1 MNHFDRIPELH
12 RSPDAPDVGGGGGGD
27 AAGVDRLLREW
38 HEENAT
44 AARAGRDRILEA
56 VASEA
61 APAGRIGAASART
74 GPTDARNRRPSPGRP
89 LGGSHLFSRSGLAVA
104 ALLAIVAFLSIL
116 AVEPDRNAAMAGIV
130 QVPEGGRLEA
140 FAPDGELIG
149 PCPLEGTDVAAEI
162 SGPIVS
168 VSLTQRYSNTYD
180 MPIEAVYTFPMSNRA
195 AVHRMRMTIVDRDGE
210 ERIVEG
216 EIKERA
222 LARMIYEQA
231 KEAGYVASLLEQER
245 PNIFTQS
252 VANIEAGATVIIEIG
267 YLEVV
272 RARDGEYAFE
282 FPTVVGPR
290 YIPGSP
296 SAMSPVFPP
305 DVMTRRG
312 IILRGPCG
320 VIPFGDPEHW
330 NEFLQRPGGFD
341 ALTFEAWM
349 RRKVVETPERFDP
362 AVAGMWNADRI
373 FQALTTAVRIDRPAI
388 VGTDTAP
395 SADSMPVEIIGAVM
409 YDALQGAGEGNE
421 KNDAFRVPESFTL
434 YANGYGEIG
443 GRWFVWRLPEASAEG
458 GGFAAD
464 TDQVPDASRIT
475 PMPVRPGTRAGHDI
489 SIDVRLDT
497 GGVPIAS
504 IEAPLHEILERTE
517 GVGRVDVSLAR
528 RDTIPNRD
536 FVLRWRLEDDAIT
549 ESIFTHVAT
558 NAPVASA
565 GSDIAGVTGGYLT
578 MVLAPPARIADEDV
592 RPRELVFVL
601 DTSGSMRG
609 FPLEKSKAVVAKAI
623 EGMRANDTFNLITF
637 AGKTRILWPEPRP
650 ATEENRELARNFVDG
665 LAGGGGTEMM
675 QAINQALV
683 QSDAGDLPDAAGL
696 ANLPADGRMVSVAV
710 PYSSIMVDGGRTWLV
725 VRDGLRLPL
734 SMSVSLPTMKD
745 QDPDVELLGRW
756 LTIDGERRFEIAQA
770 GFAERTLTPPMRI
783 VTFLTDGYVGNDRGI
798 IQAVR
803 DNARSTRVFAL
814 GVGNSV
820 NRYLLDE
827 LAREGRGAADYVLL
841 ADGADEIVERFSAR
855 IATPVLTDI
864 EVTIEGVAAF
874 DILPKNPAGLLP
886 DLFDAQPILIH
897 ARYAPPSGGAIEGT
911 VVITGNTGTDRYERR
926 VPVRFSATAPDHGSI
941 ATLWARAKVDDVLAP
956 HLEAVEQ
963 GSTPPAIKT
972 EVVRLGEDYAL
983 LTPFTSFVAVEKTRV
998 VVGGRPMLVTV
1009 PIELPEGTDW
1019 QGFFGPDCPSVVR
1032 ERGIDLGFVDPG
1044 HWASDRIWNAEEDLP
1059 TESAFGASQSV
1070 KERAFMPPPPSS
1082 RAGSSAPFGAGGGAA
1097 MPKAATRSGGRGRSA
1112 PKPST
1117 ASGRATRGGGGFAAS
1132 SASTERGLAQ
1142 EGSAIP
1148 LDSAV
1153 ESPEAVVEDSED
1165 QDVSMV
1171 GSADAVVEAIEEI
1184 AAIETPDRRDD
1195 FEGIWRRLDRRLLLL
1210 AFGVDPDEIAGLPR
1224 IGVDG
1229 RPWLDGDTVEIS
1241 LLVDAPVTTSIRAS
1255 LEEAG
1260 LRIEGTDAERGIVV
1274 GRIPVARLFDLA
1286 ALESVRRA
1294 TPSSGA

>member
-1 MNHFDRIPELH
+1 MNDFNRLH
-12 RSPDAPDVGGGGGGD
+12 RSPDARDGGGAD
-27 AAGVDRLLREW
+27 DAGVDRLLREW
-38 HEENAT
+38 HDENAES
-44 AARAGRDRILEA
+44 ARAGRDRMLEA
-56 VASEA
+56 IASEA
-61 APAGRIGAASART
+61 APVGRIDAASERGRPAAAT
-74 GPTDARNRRPSPGRP
+74 NRRRSPGRP
-89 LGGSHLFSRSGLAVA
+89 LGGSHLFSGSGLAVA
-104 ALLAIVAFLSIL
+104 ALLAIVAFLAIL
-116 AVEPDRNAAMAGIV
+116 AVEPDRNSAMAGVV

-140 FAPDGELIG
+140 FAPNGELIG
-149 PCPLEGTDVAAEI
+149 PCPLEGTDVDVEI

-168 VSLTQRYSNTYD
+168 VSLVQRYSNTYD
-180 MPIEAVYTFPMSNRA
+180 VPIEAVYTFPMSDRA
-195 AVHRMRMTIVDRDGE
+195 AVHRMKMTIVDRDGE
-210 ERIVEG
+210 TRIVEG
-216 EIKERA
+216 EVKERA

-231 KEAGYVASLLEQER
+231 KDAGHVASLLEQER

-252 VANIEAGATVIIEIG
+252 VANIEAGSTVTIEIG

-296 SAMSPVFPP
+296 SALSPGLPSNVE
-305 DVMTRRG
+305 VRRG

-320 VIPFGDPEHW
+320 VVPFGDPELW
-330 NEFLQRPGGFD
+330 TEFLQRPGGLD

-349 RRKVVETPERFDP
+349 QRKVAEAPDRFDP
-362 AVAGMWNADRI
+362 VVVRTWTTDRI
-373 FQALTTAVRIDRPAI
+373 FQALTTGVRIDRPAI
-388 VGTDTAP
+388 AGTGATP
-395 SADSMPVEIIGAVM
+395 ETSAMAVAVNGVVT
-409 YDALQGAGEGNE
+409 YDASQAPGEGAGNE
-421 KNDAFRVPESFTL
+421 DLFLVPESFTL
-434 YANGYGEIG
+434 YANGFGEIA
-443 GRWFVWRLPEASAEG
+443 GRWFVWRLPESSTSGE
-458 GGFAAD
+458 GFAAD

-475 PMPVRPGTRAGHDI
+475 PMPVRPDRRAGHDI

-517 GVGRVDVSLAR
+517 GVGRIDVSLAR

-536 FVLRWRLEDDAIT
+536 FVLRWRLQDDAIT
-549 ESIFTHVAT
+549 ESIFTHVA
-558 NAPVASA
+558 S
-565 GSDIAGVTGGYLT
+565 SDVGAVGNETFTDVSGGYLT
-578 MVLAPPARIADEDV
+578 MVLAPPARIVDEDV

-650 ATEENRELARNFVDG
+650 ATDENRELARNFVDG
-665 LAGGGGTEMM
+665 LSGGGGTEMM

-683 QSDAGDLPDAAGL
+683 QGDAGAMPDATGL

-710 PYSSIMVDGGRTWLV
+710 PYSSIVVDGGRTWLV

-756 LTIDGERRFEIAQA
+756 LTVDGERRFEIAQA
-770 GFAERTLTPPMRI
+770 GFVERTVTPPMRI

-820 NRYLLDE
+820 NRYLLDS

-841 ADGADEIVERFSAR
+841 ADGADEIVERLSAR
-855 IATPVLTDI
+855 FATPVLTDI
-864 EVTIEGVAAF
+864 EISIEGVEAF

-886 DLFDAQPILIH
+886 DLFDARPILIH
-897 ARYAPPSGGAIEGT
+897 ARYRAPVEGAIDGT
-911 VVITGNTGTDRYERR
+911 VVITGNTGAGRYERR
-926 VPVRFSATAPDHGSI
+926 VPVRFAAAAPEHASI
-941 ATLWARAKVDDVLAP
+941 ATLWARAKVDEVLAP

-963 GSTPPAIKT
+963 GATPPAIKA

-1019 QGFFGPDCPSVVR
+1019 EGFFGPDCPSVVR

-1044 HWASDRIWNAEEDLP
+1044 HWAPDRNWYAEADSRNDREGTTLSLGSP
-1059 TESAFGASQSV
+1059 VSV
-1070 KERAFMPPPPSS
+1070 KKGAFMPPPPSS
-1082 RAGSSAPFGAGGGAA
+1082 FGAGRNQPTG
-1097 MPKAATRSGGRGRSA
+1097 KVATRSRGRGGSRGA
-1112 PKPST
+1112 PAPPN
-1117 ASGRATRGGGGFAAS
+1117 APPTRGGGGGGGGFAAS
-1132 SASTERGLAQ
+1132 GSSDLGLAQ
-1142 EGSAIP
+1142 EGSVISADAVA
-1148 LDSAV
+1148 DSL
-1153 ESPEAVVEDSED
+1153 EAVVEASDD
-1165 QDVSMV
+1165 QDVIMV
-1171 GSADAVVEAIEEI
+1171 GSANEAIDEMEVI
-1184 AAIETPDRRDD
+1184 DAPDRRDD

-1210 AFGVDPDEIAGLPR
+1210 AFGVEPDKVAGLPR

-1229 RPWLDGDTVEIS
+1229 RPWFDDGTVEIS
-1241 LLVDAPVTTSIRAS
+1241 LLVDAPVTATLRTS
-1255 LEEAG
+1255 LESVG
-1260 LRIEGTDAERGIVV
+1260 LRIEGSDPRRGIIV
-1274 GRIPVARLFDLA
+1274 GRIPVDRLLDLA

>member
-1 MNHFDRIPELH
+1 MNRFDMIH
-12 RSPDAPDVGGGGGGD
+12 RSPEARDGGGAD
-27 AAGVDRLLREW
+27 DAGVDRLLREW
-38 HEENAT
+38 HDENAES
-44 AARAGRDRILEA
+44 ARAGRDRMLEA
-56 VASEA
+56 IASETA
-61 APAGRIGAASART
+61 AAGRIDAGNERGRGSA
-74 GPTDARNRRPSPGRP
+74 GSNRRRSGLRP
-89 LGGSHLFSRSGLAVA
+89 LGGSHLFGRSGLAVA
-104 ALLAIVAFLSIL
+104 ALFAIVAFLSIL

-149 PCPLEGTDVAAEI
+149 PCPLEGTDVAVEI

-168 VSLTQRYSNTYD
+168 VSLVQRYSNTYD
-180 MPIEAVYTFPMSNRA
+180 MPIEAVYTFPMSDRA

-231 KEAGYVASLLEQER
+231 RDAGYVAGLLEQER

-252 VANIEAGATVIIEIG
+252 VANIEAGATVTIEIG

-296 SAMSPVFPP
+296 SAMTPGFPP
-305 DVMTRRG
+305 LEMMRRG
-312 IILRGPCG
+312 IILRGPCD

-349 RRKVVETPERFDP
+349 RRKVAENPERFDP
-362 AVAGMWNADRI
+362 AVAGTWNAERI
-373 FQALTTAVRIDRPAI
+373 LQALTTAVRIDRPAI
-388 VGTDTAP
+388 VGSTAT
-395 SADSMPVEIIGAVM
+395 PVAEPMTTVVDGAVM
-409 YDALQGAGEGNE
+409 YDAPPAPGEGSGTG
-421 KNDAFRVPESFTL
+421 DASLVPESFTL

-443 GRWFVWRLPEASAEG
+443 GRWFAWRLPEASAEG

-464 TDQVPDASRIT
+464 TDQVPDAGRIT
-475 PMPVRPGTRAGHDI
+475 PMPVRPDRRAGHDI

-504 IEAPLHEILERTE
+504 IDAPLHEIVERPE
-517 GVGRVDVSLAR
+517 GPGRVDVSLAK

-536 FVLRWRLEDDAIT
+536 FVLRWRLQDDAIT
-549 ESIFTHVAT
+549 ESVFTHVAS
-558 NAPVASA
+558 NSDAVPA
-565 GSDIAGVTGGYLT
+565 GSDVAGVAGGYLT
-578 MVLAPPARIADEDV
+578 MVLAPPARIADEEV

-683 QSDAGDLPDAAGL
+683 QTGTGDLPDAAGL

-710 PYSSIMVDGGRTWLV
+710 PYSSIVVDGGRTWLV

-734 SMSVSLPTMKD
+734 SMSVSLPTMKE

-864 EVTIEGVAAF
+864 EVGIEGVEAF
-874 DILPKNPAGLLP
+874 DILPRNPAGLLP

-897 ARYAPPSGGAIEGT
+897 ARYAPPTGDAIEGT
-911 VVITGNTGTDRYERR
+911 VVITGNTGTDPYERR

-956 HLEAVEQ
+956 HLEALEQ
-963 GSTPPAIKT
+963 GATPPAIKAD
-972 EVVRLGEDYAL
+972 VVRLGEDYAL

-1044 HWASDRIWNAEEDLP
+1044 HWTSDGNANQEVAVEG
-1059 TESAFGASQSV
+1059 ESRSLDSSLDRPATGM
-1070 KERAFMPPPPSS
+1070 KRAFTPLASRAQGPARYAGSGAGGSPSGKVATRSRGRGSAGSPPPPS
-1082 RAGSSAPFGAGGGAA
+1082 GP
-1097 MPKAATRSGGRGRSA
+1097 
-1112 PKPST
+1112 
-1117 ASGRATRGGGGFAAS
+1117 ATRGGGGFAAS

-1142 EGSAIP
+1142 EGSAIA

-1153 ESPEAVVEDSED
+1153 DSQQAAVENSED

-1210 AFGVDPDEIAGLPR
+1210 AFGVEPDEVTGLPR
-1224 IGVDG
+1224 TGLNG
-1229 RPWLDGDTVEIS
+1229 RPWLIDGTVEIS
-1241 LLVDAPVTTSIRAS
+1241 LLVDKPVTEALRST
-1255 LEEAG
+1255 LEAVG
-1260 LRIEGTDAERGIVV
+1260 LRIEGSDPRRGIIV
-1274 GRIPVARLFDLA
+1274 GRIPIDRLFDLA

>member
-1 MNHFDRIPELH
+1 MNDFNRIH
-12 RSPDAPDVGGGGGGD
+12 RSPDARDGGGD
-27 AAGVDRLLREW
+27 DDAGVDRLLREW
-38 HEENAT
+38 HDENA
-44 AARAGRDRILEA
+44 ASARAGRDRMLEA
-56 VASEA
+56 VASET
-61 APAGRIGAASART
+61 APVARIDSASERGRPTAG
-74 GPTDARNRRPSPGRP
+74 PKRRRSPGRP
-89 LGGSHLFSRSGLAVA
+89 LGGSHLFSGSGLAVA
-104 ALLAIVAFLSIL
+104 ALLAIVAFLAIL
-116 AVEPDRNAAMAGIV
+116 AVEPDRNAAMAGVV

-140 FAPDGELIG
+140 FAPNGELIG
-149 PCPLEGTDVAAEI
+149 PCPLEGTDVAVDI

-180 MPIEAVYTFPMSNRA
+180 MPIEAVYTFPMSDRA
-195 AVHRMRMTIVDRDGE
+195 AVHRMKMTIVDRDGE

-216 EIKERA
+216 EIKERE

-231 KEAGYVASLLEQER
+231 KDAGNVASLLEQER

-252 VANIEAGATVIIEIG
+252 VANIEAGATVTIEIG

-296 SAMSPVFPP
+296 SAVSPGLPP
-305 DVMTRRG
+305 DVMVRRG
-312 IILRGPCG
+312 IILRGPCA
-320 VIPFGDPEHW
+320 VVPFGDPAHW

-341 ALTFEAWM
+341 ALTFETWM
-349 RRKVVETPERFDP
+349 RRKVAEAPDRFDP
-362 AVAGMWNADRI
+362 AVVRTWTTDRI
-373 FQALTTAVRIDRPAI
+373 FQALTTGVRIDRPA
-388 VGTDTAP
+388 VAGTGAASSTDA
-395 SADSMPVEIIGAVM
+395 MPVAVDGAVM
-409 YDALQGAGEGNE
+409 YDAPQDQGEGAVD
-421 KNDAFRVPESFTL
+421 KDLFLVPESFTL
-434 YANGYGEIG
+434 YENGFGEIG
-443 GRWFVWRLPEASAEG
+443 GRWFVWRLPESSAAG
-458 GGFAAD
+458 DGFAEN

-475 PMPVRPGTRAGHDI
+475 PMPVRPDRRAGHDI

-517 GVGRVDVSLAR
+517 GIGRVDVSLAR

-536 FVLRWRLEDDAIT
+536 FVLRWRLQDDAIT

-558 NAPVASA
+558 NADDPLA
-565 GSDIAGVTGGYLT
+565 GSDVAGVSGGYLT
-578 MVLAPPARIADEDV
+578 MVLAPPARIVDEDV

-683 QSDAGDLPDAAGL
+683 QGDANAMPDAAGL

-710 PYSSIMVDGGRTWLV
+710 PYSSIVVDGGRTWLV
-725 VRDGLRLPL
+725 VREGLRLPL

-756 LTIDGERRFEIAQA
+756 LTLDGERRFEIAQA
-770 GFAERTLTPPMRI
+770 GFVERTMTPPMRI
-783 VTFLTDGYVGNDRGI
+783 VMFLTDGYVGNDRGI

-820 NRYLLDE
+820 NRYLLDS

-841 ADGADEIVERFSAR
+841 ADGADEIVERLSAR

-864 EVTIEGVAAF
+864 EVAIEGVEAF

-886 DLFDAQPILIH
+886 DLFDAQPILVH
-897 ARYAPPSGGAIEGT
+897 ARYEAPASGAIEGT
-911 VVITGNTGTDRYERR
+911 VVITGNTGAGRYERR
-926 VPVRFSATAPDHGSI
+926 VPVRFSATAPEHASI
-941 ATLWARAKVDDVLAP
+941 ATLWARAKVDEVLAP

-963 GSTPPAIKT
+963 GATPPAIKA

-1009 PIELPEGTDW
+1009 PVELPEGTDW
-1019 QGFFGPDCPSVVR
+1019 EGFFGPDCPSVVR
-1032 ERGIDLGFVDPG
+1032 ERGIDLGFVDSG
-1044 HWASDRIWNAEEDLP
+1044 HWAPDRNWHAEEDSRNDREGTTLSLGSP
-1059 TESAFGASQSV
+1059 VSV
-1070 KERAFMPPPPSS
+1070 KKGAFMPPPPSS
-1082 RAGSSAPFGAGGGAA
+1082 FGAGRNQPTG
-1097 MPKAATRSGGRGRSA
+1097 KVATRSRGRGGSRGA
-1112 PKPST
+1112 PAPPN
-1117 ASGRATRGGGGFAAS
+1117 ARPTRGGGGGGFASGAS
-1132 SASTERGLAQ
+1132 SDLGLAQ
-1142 EGSAIP
+1142 EGSVIP
-1148 LDSAV
+1148 PDAV
-1153 ESPEAVVEDSED
+1153 AGSFEAAGMEESDD

-1171 GSADAVVEAIEEI
+1171 GSADAVVQAVEEI
-1184 AAIETPDRRDD
+1184 DEIETPDRRRD
-1195 FEGIWRRLDRRLLLL
+1195 FEGFWRRLDRRLLLL
-1210 AFGVDPDEIAGLPR
+1210 AFGVEPDEVAGLPR

-1229 RPWLDGDTVEIS
+1229 RPWFDEGTVEIS
-1241 LLVDAPVTTSIRAS
+1241 LLVDPPITPPLRAS
-1255 LEEAG
+1255 LESVG
-1260 LRIEGTDAERGIVV
+1260 LRIEGSDPRRGIIV
-1274 GRIPVARLFDLA
+1274 GRIPVDRLFDLA